1 MPDLAGFLDDLN
13 ESYLERHR
21 AKEQAF
27 WETRM
32 GIADRHQELVGA
44 DLALKEFVGNPETLR
59 TLRAWKEQGK
69 ATPAQAV
76 VLDGWILMFSRN
88 QVEDEDARRLQR
100 ETLDLEA
107 GLQKARGK
115 MELGWRNPAGE
126 MMPASSVA
134 LANQIRT
141 HPDEDVR
148 RASFEGL
155 RSIETFVLDHGWTE
169 IVRRRNRF
177 ARALGFEDYY
187 DYKVQWAEGFDKR
200 TLFGYLDE
208 LEERTAEAAAAEQQR
223 LAKRLG
229 ESALEPWNFTYHTQG
244 GSLQEERDPYF
255 RFEDALD
262 RWVRSF
268 SALGIRFR
276 NARLTLDLLDRKGK
290 YENGFMHGP
299 GPAFMRRGEWLPA
312 EINFTANALP
322 DRVGA
327 GVRAAQTLFHEGG
340 HAAHFSNVVMEAPC
354 FSQEFAPT
362 SVALAETQSMFCDE
376 LLSDAD
382 WRTRYARDA
391 SGAPMP
397 LGLIE
402 REIRATHPFRTH
414 GIRSMLVICYAE
426 RAIYELPEEELR
438 PERVLGILREIEAR
452 IGGLPGGSPR
462 PTLAVPHLL
471 SAEASAYY
479 HGYVLARMAVHQ
491 TRAHFRAKYG
501 HLLDNP
507 SVGRDLSGIYWKPG
521 NSRGFLDLVQEMTGR
536 PFSADALVAE
546 VTRPVEEAVAL
557 ARAQVDALG
566 SIPEPAGEPE
576 LDCRLRIVHGRD
588 VIVEEGRSP
597 REVAEGFR
605 AWIRG
610 GEPSRPAEA
619 AAR

>member
-1 MPDLAGFLDDLN
+1 MPDLAGFLDNLS
-13 ESYLERHR
+13 ERFLEHHR

-32 GIADRHQELVGA
+32 GLADRHTELVEA
-44 DLALKEFVGNPETLR
+44 DVALKEFVGDPETLK
-59 TLRAWKEQGK
+59 TLRGWKEKGD
-69 ATPAQAV
+69 ATPDQGV

-88 QVEDEDARRLQR
+88 QVENPEARVLQR
-100 ETLDLEA
+100 ETLTLESA
-107 GLQKARGK
+107 LQKLRGE
-115 MELGWRNPAGE
+115 MTLGWRNAAGE
-126 MMPASSVA
+126 LVPASSVA
-134 LANQIRT
+134 LGNQIRT
-141 HPDEDVR
+141 HPDEAVR

-155 RSIETFVLDHGWTE
+155 RSIETFALENGWTE

-187 DYKVQWAEGFDKR
+187 DYKVQWAEGFDKQ

-208 LEERTAEAAAAEQQR
+208 LDERTAESAAAEQQA
-223 LAKRLG
+223 LAERLG
-229 ESALEPWNFTYHTQG
+229 ESVLEPWNFTYHTQG

-262 RWVRSF
+262 RWIRSF

-299 GPAFMRRGEWLPA
+299 GPAFMQRGTWRPA

-327 GVRAAQTLFHEGG
+327 GMRAAQTLFHEGG
-340 HAAHFSNVVMEAPC
+340 HAAHFSNVVMDAPC

-376 LLSDAD
+376 FLSDAD
-382 WRTRYARDA
+382 WRTRYARDET
-391 SGAPMP
+391 GAPMP
-397 LGLIE
+397 FDLIE
-402 REIRATHPFRTH
+402 REIRATHPFRAYA
-414 GIRSMLVICYAE
+414 IRSMLVICYAE
-426 RAIYELPEEELR
+426 REIYELPDEELE
-438 PERVLGILREIEAR
+438 PERVLGILREVEAR

-462 PTLAVPHLL
+462 PTLAVPHLW
-471 SAEASAYY
+471 SGEASAYY

-491 TRAHFRAKYG
+491 TRAHFQEKYG

-507 SVGRDLSGIYWKPG
+507 AVGRDLAGTYWKPG
-521 NSRGFLDLVQEMTGR
+521 NSRGFLDLVKEMTGR

-546 VTRPVEEAVAL
+546 VTRPTDDAVDP
-557 ARAQVDALG
+557 ARARIDALG
-566 SIPEPAGEPE
+566 SLPEPLGVPD
-576 LDCRLRIVHGRD
+576 LDCRLRIVHGHE
-588 VIVEEGRSP
+588 VIVEEGQSA

-605 AWIRG
+605 SWIRG
-610 GEPSRPAEA
+610 GQSAGPTEA